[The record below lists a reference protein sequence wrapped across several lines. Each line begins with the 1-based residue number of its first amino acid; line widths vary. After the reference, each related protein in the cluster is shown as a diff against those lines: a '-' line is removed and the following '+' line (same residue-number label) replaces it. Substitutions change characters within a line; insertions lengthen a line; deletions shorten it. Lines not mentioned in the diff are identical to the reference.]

1 MPRPAELARGLV
13 WEENFSS
20 RAGIVANGGV
30 VTGAATFDQSRGMRF
45 DGSTNY
51 VQYRPN
57 TQPCCSGFWS
67 AVIEFTPEFVPA
79 IPGVLTYLLDT
90 QTGGRT
96 IVRFESTG
104 EMQVYT
110 GATAGILNLAK
121 ASYIAYWRQGARN
134 CLVMSCR
141 SGANT
146 FWLNGTQ
153 ISTNAT
159 PWTAGPTGSIRL
171 GANAVGTEKFSGYI
185 RSIKLFRGKVA
196 ADLLTVQEAIDYTNG
211 STFNY
216 MSKAVCIAPMTADT
230 YDPTNTR
237 ILDVSGHGNHLNY
250 TAGASA
256 PTKLATRGFSIDG
269 GDLFY
274 KSSFGLTSMT
284 QGFTAAGVAMAVSPG
299 AANRALFTLTRTDNN
314 VRAVYLAR
322 IAAAILTRF
331 SIMHNN
337 AGSAQQTFWPVP
349 FGTWYSWVWSLAPGL
364 TGSQLFING
373 RLVFTGGALL
383 APNGYDGAV
392 YLGSDAT
399 SGELGGLKHFAL
411 WPFRFSPL
419 QALDYHASVMG
430 DLNRV

>member
-1 MPRPAELARGLV
+1 MIPAELARGLV

-57 TQPCCSGFWS
+57 TQPFSSGFWS
-67 AVIEFTPEFVPA
+67 CVIEFWPA
-79 IPGVLTYLLDT
+79 FAADAAASYTLCSDTRTHILKNVASNYL
-90 QTGGRT
+90 
-96 IVRFESTG
+96 S
-104 EMQVYT
+104 VYT
-110 GATAGILNLAK
+110 GSYTAAMHCVY
-121 ASYIAYWRQGARN
+121 AAYAPYWRVNQRN
-134 CLVMSCR
+134 VLVIACR

-146 FWLNGTQ
+146 AWLNGVQ
-153 ISTNAT
+153 IGTSAT
-159 PWTAGPTGSIRL
+159 AWTAAGPLPLYVGSR
-171 GANAVGTEKFSGYI
+171 NAGLDKFSGYI
-185 RSIKLFRGKVA
+185 RSIKFFRGNVA

-211 STFNY
+211 SAFNY

-237 ILDVSGHGNHLNY
+237 ILDVSGRGNHLSY

-299 AANRALFTLTRTDNN
+299 ATNRALFTLTRTDNN

-322 IAAAILTRF
+322 IASASLTRF
-331 SIMHNN
+331 SIMNNN
-337 AGSAQQTFWPVP
+337 AGSVQQTFWPVP
-349 FGTWYSWVWSLAPGL
+349 FGTWYSWVWSVAPGL
-364 TGSQLFING
+364 TSNQLFING
-373 RLVFTGGALL
+373 RLVHTGAALT
-383 APNGYDGAV
+383 APNGYDGAIF
-392 YLGSDAT
+392 LGSDAV
-399 SGELGGLKHFAL
+399 SGEIGGLKHFAL